1 MKADSKWIELGW
13 KHSLWNIIR
22 LYTPLRGKRIIQKWE
37 TELREKKTLSL
48 DASQSLNIP
57 EELRGLFFEYMEERE
72 QLFALACKNLR
83 TEEEAL
89 EFCRYHG
96 IEVGQTTTQSQD
108 HYQSSKSMVATVSA
122 IAKQICATKSIELN
136 PNPQK
141 RCVWHHEKELHVTAR
156 NLDGAIPSL
165 VNPKVVWEIKEYWGK
180 TKGGSKMS
188 DALYECQLI
197 GSELRDYEERTRQK
211 IYHIV
216 FLDGKEQWSTR
227 KSDLKRFIDIL
238 NQGLIDY
245 LIVGKEVQTDWSRIL
260 KLIL

>member
-1 MKADSKWIELGW
+1 MKADSKWVELGW

-37 TELREKKTLSL
+37 AELREKKTLSL

-72 QLFALACKNLR
+72 QLFTLAYKNLR

-89 EFCRYHG
+89 EFCRYRE

-141 RCVWHHEKELHVTAR
+141 RCVWHLEQELHVTAR

-245 LIVGKEVQTDWSRIL
+245 LIVGKEVQTDWRQIL

>member
-1 MKADSKWIELGW
+1 MKADNKWIKLGW
-13 KHSLWNIIR
+13 KHPLWNIIR

-37 TELREKKTLSL
+37 TALREKRTISL
-48 DASQSLNIP
+48 DANQILNVS
-57 EELRGLFFEYMEERE
+57 EELTGLFFEYMEERE
-72 QLFALACKNLR
+72 QLFDLACKNLR

-89 EFCRYHG
+89 EFCIHHG

-108 HYQSSKSMVATVSA
+108 HHQSSKSMVATVSV

-141 RCVWHHEKELHVTAR
+141 RCAWYHEQEVHVTAR

-165 VNPKVVWEIKEYWGK
+165 VNPKVIWEIKEYWGK

-197 GSELRDYEERTRQK
+197 GSELRDYEERTQQK

-238 NQGLIDY
+238 NQALIDY
-245 LIVGKEVQTDWSRIL
+245 LIVGKEVEADWSQIL